1 MPLFPMF
8 VDLTDKPVVIIGS
21 GHHVS
26 EKAEKL
32 APFGCHLRYCAT
44 EAFAPEL
51 LEGAAAVILADR
63 HHPRNAALA
72 ALCREK
78 GIPVNAVD
86 DPPLCDFQ
94 FPSLVCREDLVIAIS
109 TAGKAPALGKLLRR
123 ELEERLP
130 DRTEEILAW
139 SSGLTRE
146 LRREIPD
153 LHTRG
158 QILQAILREA
168 LKKNRPLTREEL
180 TQFMS

>member
-8 VDLTDKPVVIIGS
+8 VDLTDRTVVIIGS
-21 GHHVS
+21 GHHV
-26 EKAEKL
+26 AEKKEKL
-32 APFGCHLRYCAT
+32 SPFGCRLRCCAT
-44 EAFAPEL
+44 EDFSPEL

-63 HHPRNAALA
+63 HHPRNQSLA
-72 ALCREK
+72 ALCRAK

-139 SSGLTRE
+139 SARLT
-146 LRREIPD
+146 LRLRQEIPD

-158 QILQAILREA
+158 RVLQALLREA
-168 LKKNRPLTREEL
+168 LDKNRPLAEEEL
-180 TQFMS
+180 TQFMP